1 MSALSPHCPIFR
13 MSIRTL
19 AATCGAFLLVQ
30 SAISPVAFAAD
41 APGHWVVAWAT
52 ALQAIPQRDDLPP
65 LYRAPDVAGRTVR
78 QIVYPTLSGNSARL
92 HISNEYGRSPLVI
105 EDLRIARS
113 AGGAASDPK
122 RDPPLAG
129 CAGAQIRAHGRP
141 LDRDRQSGYQ
151 RKPSA
156 QRFAVL
162 RRRRRE
168 AVRPRRA

>member
-92 HISNEYGRSPLVI
+92 HISNESGRSPLVI

-113 AGGAASDPK
+113 AGGAAAQNGGGGRGSFSGQTSGAVAARGGAGK
-122 RDPPLAG
+122 RARGPN
-129 CAGAQIRAHGRP
+129 HG
-141 LDRDRQSGYQ
+141 
-151 RKPSA
+151 
-156 QRFAVL
+156 
-162 RRRRRE
+162 E
-168 AVRPRRA
+168 

>member
-113 AGGAASDPK
+113 AGGAAAQNGDEVRVTFGGKTSVSVPAGGALDSDAAAINIV
-122 RDPPLAG
+122 D
-129 CAGAQIRAHGRP
+129 GAPDAITAYMGP
-141 LDRDRQSGYQ
+141 G
-151 RKPSA
+151 
-156 QRFAVL
+156 
-162 RRRRRE
+162 
-168 AVRPRRA
+168 